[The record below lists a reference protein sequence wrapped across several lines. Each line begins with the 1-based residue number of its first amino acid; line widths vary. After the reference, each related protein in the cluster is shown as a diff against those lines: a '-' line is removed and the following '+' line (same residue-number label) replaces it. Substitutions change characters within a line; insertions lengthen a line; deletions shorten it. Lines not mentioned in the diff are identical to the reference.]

1 MDFNKFFLKLK
12 KNIERVFIFVR
23 NSKFF
28 LKLKEL
34 WLNLNNVLINVF
46 IIIIILCA
54 LVLIFLI
61 TEINCALIITVI
73 VLLIY
78 IYWYIHWVG
87 KPFRNLKYKI
97 KNKNY
102 YSNKKISY
110 FMKNNPLYLIFIAI
124 FIAIVFTVL
133 PVVFKLGGIGTLGS
147 WLSAIGSLS
156 AVFFSLWKTFHVDN
170 PNLNIELEKQEYSD
184 FLKFSLDII
193 NIDSKAVCLKC
204 IESEGV
210 YIVCPKSGNWEN
222 KVDYSNIDFKNVS
235 EDRRKEIFKSILLLE
250 SIIGPH
256 DKNKKGSLSLIV
268 KKDTPAFRIVFVDLI
283 SKKEIFV
290 SARRDQN
297 WELLV

>member
-1 MDFNKFFLKLK
+1 MNLNKIFLKLK

-28 LKLKEL
+28 SKIKEL
-34 WLNLNNVLINVF
+34 RLNLNIVLIITMILSALGFICYIKEINWAL
-46 IIIIILCA
+46 IIIIIL
-54 LVLIFLI
+54 LIS
-61 TEINCALIITVI
+61 
-73 VLLIY
+73 Y
-78 IYWYIHWVG
+78 IYWLG
-87 KPFRNLKYKI
+87 RPFGYLKYKI

-110 FMKNNPLYLIFIAI
+110 FMKFNPLYLIFIAI
-124 FIAIVFTVL
+124 VFIVL
-133 PVVFKLGGIGTLGS
+133 FFVFKLDGIGALGS

-193 NIDSKAVCLKC
+193 NVDSKAVCLKC

-210 YIVCPKSGNWEN
+210 YMICPKSGNWEN
-222 KVDYSNIDFKNVS
+222 KVDYSNIDLRNVS

-268 KKDTPAFRIVFVDLI
+268 KKDAPAFRIVFVDLI

-290 SARRDQN
+290 SARRDLN

>member
-23 NSKFF
+23 NSKFIS
-28 LKLKEL
+28 KLKEL
-34 WLNLNNVLINVF
+34 LLNFYTV
-46 IIIIILCA
+46 
-54 LVLIFLI
+54 
-61 TEINCALIITVI
+61 LIITSILSALVFI
-73 VLLIY
+73 CY
-78 IYWYIHWVG
+78 IKEVNWALFIIAFLFVFYIHWVG

-290 SARRDQN
+290 SARRDLN

>member
-1 MDFNKFFLKLK
+1 MDLNKFFLKLK
-12 KNIERVFIFVR
+12 KNLERVFIFVR
-23 NSKFF
+23 NPNFL

-34 WLNLNNVLINVF
+34 LLNLKNVF
-46 IIIIILCA
+46 IIFAILSALGFICLINEINWALFIIFI
-54 LVLIFLI
+54 VLIFY
-61 TEINCALIITVI
+61 T
-73 VLLIY
+73 
-78 IYWYIHWVG
+78 HWLG
-87 KPFRNLKYKI
+87 SPFRHQKYKI

-102 YSNKKISY
+102 YTNKKISY
-110 FMKNNPLYLIFIAI
+110 FMKINPLYLIFII
-124 FIAIVFTVL
+124 IVFIVL

-193 NIDSKAVCLKC
+193 NADSKAVYLKC

-210 YIVCPKSGNWEN
+210 YMICPKSGNWEN
-222 KVDYSNIDFKNVS
+222 KVDYSNIDLRNVS
-235 EDRRKEIFKSILLLE
+235 EDKRKEIFKSILLLE

-256 DKNKKGSLSLIV
+256 DKNKKGSLYLIV
-268 KKDTPAFRIVFVDLI
+268 KKDAPAFRIVFVDLI
-283 SKKEIFV
+283 SKKEIFI
-290 SARRDQN
+290 SSRKDLN

>member
-1 MDFNKFFLKLK
+1 MDFNKIFLKLK

-28 LKLKEL
+28 SKIKEL
-34 WLNLNNVLINVF
+34 RLNLNIVLIITMILSALGFICYIKEINWAL
-46 IIIIILCA
+46 IIIIIL
-54 LVLIFLI
+54 LIS
-61 TEINCALIITVI
+61 
-73 VLLIY
+73 Y
-78 IYWYIHWVG
+78 IYWLG
-87 KPFRNLKYKI
+87 RPFGHLKYKI

-110 FMKNNPLYLIFIAI
+110 FMKINPLYLIFIAI
-124 FIAIVFTVL
+124 VFIVL
-133 PVVFKLGGIGTLGS
+133 FFVFKLDGIGALGS

-210 YIVCPKSGNWEN
+210 YIMCPKSGNWEN
-222 KVDYSNIDFKNVS
+222 KVDYSNIDLKNVS

-268 KKDTPAFRIVFVDLI
+268 KKDAPAFRIVFVDLI

-290 SARRDQN
+290 SARRDLN

>member
-12 KNIERVFIFVR
+12 KNIERVLIFVR
-23 NSKFF
+23 NLKFIS
-28 LKLKEL
+28 KLKEL
-34 WLNLNNVLINVF
+34 LLNLYTV
-46 IIIIILCA
+46 
-54 LVLIFLI
+54 
-61 TEINCALIITVI
+61 LIITSI
-73 VLLIY
+73 LSALAFICY
-78 IYWYIHWVG
+78 IKEINWAIFIIAILFIFYIHWVG

-256 DKNKKGSLSLIV
+256 NKNKKGSLSLIV

-290 SARRDQN
+290 SARRDLN

>member
-1 MDFNKFFLKLK
+1 MDLNKFFLKLK
-12 KNIERVFIFVR
+12 KNLERVFIFVR
-23 NSKFF
+23 NPNFL

-34 WLNLNNVLINVF
+34 LLNLYTV
-46 IIIIILCA
+46 
-54 LVLIFLI
+54 
-61 TEINCALIITVI
+61 LIITSI
-73 VLLIY
+73 LSALAFICY
-78 IYWYIHWVG
+78 IKEINWAIFIIAILFIFYIHWVG

-102 YSNKKISY
+102 YSNKKNSY

-256 DKNKKGSLSLIV
+256 NKNKKGSLSLIV

-290 SARRDQN
+290 SARRDLN

>member
-23 NSKFF
+23 NSKFIS
-28 LKLKEL
+28 KLKEL
-34 WLNLNNVLINVF
+34 LLNFYTV
-46 IIIIILCA
+46 
-54 LVLIFLI
+54 
-61 TEINCALIITVI
+61 LIITSILSALVFI
-73 VLLIY
+73 CY
-78 IYWYIHWVG
+78 IKEVNWALFIIAFLFVFYIHWVG

-110 FMKNNPLYLIFIAI
+110 FMKFNPLYLIFIAI
-124 FIAIVFTVL
+124 VFIVL
-133 PVVFKLGGIGTLGS
+133 FFVFKLDGIGALGS

-170 PNLNIELEKQEYSD
+170 PNLNIELEKKEYSD

-210 YIVCPKSGNWEN
+210 YIMCPKSGNWEN
-222 KVDYSNIDFKNVS
+222 KVDYSNIDLKNVS

-256 DKNKKGSLSLIV
+256 DENKKGSLSLIV

-290 SARRDQN
+290 SARRDLN

>member
-1 MDFNKFFLKLK
+1 
-12 KNIERVFIFVR
+12 
-23 NSKFF
+23 
-28 LKLKEL
+28 
-34 WLNLNNVLINVF
+34 
-46 IIIIILCA
+46 
-54 LVLIFLI
+54 
-61 TEINCALIITVI
+61 
-73 VLLIY
+73 
-78 IYWYIHWVG
+78 
-87 KPFRNLKYKI
+87 
-97 KNKNY
+97 
-102 YSNKKISY
+102 
-110 FMKNNPLYLIFIAI
+110 MKNNPLYLIFIAI
-124 FIAIVFTVL
+124 FIVIVFTVL

-156 AVFFSLWKTFHVDN
+156 AVFFSLWKTFHVGN

-290 SARRDQN
+290 SARRDLN
-297 WELLV
+297 WELSI

>member
-1 MDFNKFFLKLK
+1 MDLNKFFLKLK
-12 KNIERVFIFVR
+12 KNLERVFIFVR
-23 NSKFF
+23 NPNFL

-34 WLNLNNVLINVF
+34 LLNLKNVF
-46 IIIIILCA
+46 IIFAILSALGFICFINEINWALFIIFI
-54 LVLIFLI
+54 VLIFY
-61 TEINCALIITVI
+61 T
-73 VLLIY
+73 
-78 IYWYIHWVG
+78 HWLG
-87 KPFRNLKYKI
+87 SPFRHQKYKI

-102 YSNKKISY
+102 YTNKKISY
-110 FMKNNPLYLIFIAI
+110 FMKINPLYLIFIT
-124 FIAIVFTVL
+124 IVFIVL

-193 NIDSKAVCLKC
+193 NVDSKAVCLKC

-210 YIVCPKSGNWEN
+210 YMICPKSGNWEN
-222 KVDYSNIDFKNVS
+222 KVDYSNIDLRNVS

-290 SARRDQN
+290 SARRDLN

>member
-34 WLNLNNVLINVF
+34 WLNLNNVFINVF
-46 IIIIILCA
+46 IIIVILCA

-73 VLLIY
+73 LLLLY

-87 KPFRNLKYKI
+87 KPFRNLEYKI

-102 YSNKKISY
+102 YSNKNVSY
-110 FMKNNPLYLIFIAI
+110 FMKINPLYLIFISI
-124 FIAIVFTVL
+124 LFIVL
-133 PVVFKLGGIGTLGS
+133 FFVFKLGGIGTLGS

-156 AVFFSLWKTFHVDN
+156 AVLFSLWRTLHVDN
-170 PNLNIELEKQEYSD
+170 PNLNIELKKQEYPD

-210 YIVCPKSGNWEN
+210 YMICPKSGNWEN
-222 KVDYSNIDFKNVS
+222 KVDYSNIDLKNVS

-250 SIIGPH
+250 SINGPH

-290 SARRDQN
+290 SARRDLN
-297 WELLV
+297 WELSI

>member
-23 NSKFF
+23 NSKFIS
-28 LKLKEL
+28 KLKEL
-34 WLNLNNVLINVF
+34 LLNFYTV
-46 IIIIILCA
+46 
-54 LVLIFLI
+54 
-61 TEINCALIITVI
+61 LIITSILSALVFI
-73 VLLIY
+73 CY
-78 IYWYIHWVG
+78 IKEVNWALFIIAFLFIFYIHWVG
-87 KPFRNLKYKI
+87 KPFWNLKYKI

-290 SARRDQN
+290 SARRDLN